1 MKLLISKKPPVVAQ
15 TTIRKATKPTSD
27 MQPFELAVV
36 KVSTPSHIMQNLH
49 LAFLVI
55 ALGLLTSSGRAQCE
69 ADATVYLTDF
79 IFIPSE
85 FTISVGQTVAFVNA
99 EGTHNVDGTAESNP
113 VSFFLEETEGNINGV
128 CMGTVTFDIPGIYN
142 FTSSVGVQP
151 ELGMNGTIVVDAV
164 TIADQLYDLDDAGLS
179 GQAFNTYLSSTFN
192 NGLAETP
199 NESWVGDVDL
209 NGLDN
214 YTVFVPNNGA
224 VDELMELM
232 NLGSFDMLGFY
243 DMAPAL
249 KYHVIPGIYMA
260 NDLENG
266 MALPTAEGQS
276 VTISIGASGAMVD
289 DATIIETD
297 ITAFNGVIHI
307 VDQILAPQGYPS
319 ATTWDVIVQSPD
331 HTILEQALLNEGLE
345 EALRGQPILNDNEAA
360 EGPFTV
366 FAPTDDAFYAFAE
379 ANGFANEQELL
390 NSQFIDDIL
399 DAQIVPGVYESVD
412 LFNGMNLSSYNN
424 SGTVNIAVDDD
435 GIQANTAHVIQAD
448 MLAYNGV
455 VHSLGEVMPFEF
467 PAPEGTCGA
476 WTINMTCG
484 PGSPSGWQGSS
495 LHVFADGIEVA
506 SETMLSIGSESFF
519 LPVDIGHRIDVV
531 YNDNG
536 WGQNHDYSIIDNYGN
551 VVFSS
556 EDWGVPGNDP
566 CSVYGLNPCDEDP
579 TCGLIEIT
587 FTDGSGDGWYFG
599 NLEVYSESGLEA
611 NIFFN
616 PDFDGD
622 GYADYISFSTRTAV
636 VTVDEGEVDFV
647 VNAPI
652 VYPTQCGY
660 TVKNPEGDIVI
671 DETSTTELPPSN
683 YDVEICASNTSNS
696 NELTI
701 LAPSIAVSP
710 NPVASHLSIKGIGN
724 EEKWQAAI
732 FNAEGKKVQQ
742 QECTGLETIDVTRL
756 RAGLYTLKLDAF
768 GGSSKSTRF
777 VKE

>member
-1 MKLLISKKPPVVAQ
+1 MKNLL
-15 TTIRKATKPTSD
+15 TIA
-27 MQPFELAVV
+27 
-36 KVSTPSHIMQNLH
+36 
-49 LAFLVI
+49 LAFCLSTLFGI
-55 ALGLLTSSGRAQCE
+55 TQAQAQCE
-69 ADATVYLTDF
+69 ADVTVYLTDF
-79 IFIPSE
+79 VFTPNAL
-85 FTISVGQTVAFVNA
+85 TISVGQTVAFVNA
-99 EGTHNVDGTAESNP
+99 EGVHNVDGTAEDNP
-113 VSFFLEETEGNINGV
+113 VSFFLEQSEGNIEGL
-128 CMGTVTFDIPGIYN
+128 CMGTFTFDIPGTYN

-151 ELGMNGTIVVDAV
+151 ELGMNGMVVVDAV
-164 TIADQLYDLDDAGLS
+164 TIADELYNLNDAGTS
-179 GQAFNTYLSSTFN
+179 GYAFNTYLSSTFN
-192 NGLAETP
+192 NGLQEFP
-199 NESWVGDVDL
+199 NESWAGDVDL

-214 YTVFVPNNGA
+214 YTVFVPNNDA

-249 KYHVIPGIYMA
+249 KYHVVPGIYMA
-260 NDLENG
+260 NDLEDG

-276 VTISIGASGAMVD
+276 VTISIGESGAMVD
-289 DATIIETD
+289 DATIVETD

-319 ATTWDVIVQSPD
+319 ATTWDVIVQSPA

-399 DAQIVPGVYESVD
+399 DGLLVEAVYESGD
-412 LFNGMNLSSYNN
+412 LFNGQLLLSYGSE
-424 SGTVNIAVDDD
+424 GITIGVDEE
-435 GIQANTAHVIQAD
+435 GISVNTAPIVQAD

-455 VHSLGEVMPFEF
+455 VHSLGELMPFDF
-467 PAPEGTCGA
+467 PEPEGTCGA
-476 WTINMTCG
+476 WTITMTCG
-484 PGSPSGWQGSS
+484 FGGPDGWEGSS
-495 LHVFADGIEVA
+495 LHVFADGNEVA
-506 SETMLSIGSESFF
+506 SETMLSVGSESFF
-519 LPVDIGHRIDVV
+519 IPVDIGNRIDVV
-531 YNDNG
+531 YNDVG
-536 WGQNHDYSIIDNYGN
+536 WGQYHDYSITDNDGN

-556 EDWGVPGNDP
+556 NEWGVPGDDP
-566 CSVYGLNPCDEDP
+566 CNVYGLNPCDEDP

-587 FTDGSGDGWYFG
+587 FTDDSGDGWYFG

-622 GYADYISFSTRTAV
+622 GYADYIGFSTRTAV

-647 VNAPI
+647 VSAPI
-652 VYPTQCGY
+652 IYPTQCGY

-671 DETSTTELPPSN
+671 EETNTTEVPPSN

-696 NELTI
+696 DELTS
-701 LAPSIAVSP
+701 LAPAIAVFP
-710 NPVASHLSIKGIGN
+710 NPVASLLSIKGIATG
-724 EEKWQAAI
+724 EKWQAAI
-732 FNAEGKKVQQ
+732 FNAEGKMVHHE
-742 QECTGLETIDVTRL
+742 ECMGSEAIDVTRL

-768 GGSSKSTRF
+768 GGSSKSARF

>member
-1 MKLLISKKPPVVAQ
+1 MNHAHLTHFAIFLTLLAGAEQAQ
-15 TTIRKATKPTSD
+15 
-27 MQPFELAVV
+27 
-36 KVSTPSHIMQNLH
+36 
-49 LAFLVI
+49 
-55 ALGLLTSSGRAQCE
+55 AQCE

-79 IFIPSE
+79 IFTPSE

-99 EGTHNVDGTAESNP
+99 EGVHNVDGTAEDNP
-113 VSFFLEETEGNINGV
+113 VPFFLEQSEGTIEGL
-128 CMGTVTFDIPGIYN
+128 CMGTFTFDIPGTYN

-164 TIADQLYDLDDAGLS
+164 TIADQLYNLDDAGTS
-179 GQAFNTYLSSTFN
+179 GYAFNSYLSSTFN
-192 NGLAETP
+192 NGLQEFP
-199 NESWVGDVDL
+199 NEAWVGDVDL
-209 NGLDN
+209 NGLDT

-249 KYHVIPGIYMA
+249 KYHVVPGIYMA

-276 VTISIGASGAMVD
+276 VTISIGVSGAMVD

-331 HTILEQALLNEGLE
+331 HTFLEQALLNEGLE
-345 EALRGQPILNDNEAA
+345 EALRGQPILNDNEPA

-366 FAPTDDAFYAFAE
+366 FAPTDDAFYACAE
-379 ANGFANEQELL
+379 ANGFASVQELL

-399 DAQIVPGVYESVD
+399 DAHLVESVYESDD
-412 LFNGMNLSSYNN
+412 LFDGQLLPSYGNGSITI
-424 SGTVNIAVDDD
+424 GVDVD
-435 GIQANTAHVIQAD
+435 GIAANEAPIVQPD

-455 VHSLGEVMPFEF
+455 VHSLGEVMPFDF
-467 PAPEGTCGA
+467 PDPEGTCGA
-476 WTINMTCG
+476 WTVTMNCG
-484 PGSPSGWQGSS
+484 FGGPDGWEGSS
-495 LHVFADGIEVA
+495 LHVFANGIEVA
-506 SETMLSIGSESFF
+506 SETMLTVGSESFSI
-519 LPVDIGHRIDVV
+519 PVDAGSRMDVV
-531 YNDNG
+531 YNDGG
-536 WGQNHDYSIIDNYGN
+536 WGQFHDYSITDNDGN

-556 EDWGVPGNDP
+556 DDWGVPGDEP
-566 CSVYGLNPCDEDP
+566 CNVYGLNPCDEDP

-587 FTDGSGDGWYFG
+587 FTDDSGDGWYFG
-599 NLEVYSESGLEA
+599 TLGVYSESGLEA

-622 GYADYISFSTRTAV
+622 GYADYIGFSTRTAV

-652 VYPTQCGY
+652 IYPTQCGY

-671 DETSTTELPPSN
+671 EETNTTEVPPSN

-696 NELTI
+696 DELTI
-701 LAPSIAVSP
+701 LAPSIAVFP
-710 NPVASHLSIKGIGN
+710 NPVSSFLNIEGIGTAK
-724 EEKWQAAI
+724 KWQAAI
-732 FNAEGKKVQQ
+732 FNAEGKMVH
-742 QECTGLETIDVTRL
+742 QEECMDSEAIDVTRL